1 MTITAAPGAP
11 AGRAEPDRKGPQ
23 GRFTHGK
30 GST

>member
-1 MTITAAPGAP
+1 MTITAAPGGHS
-11 AGRAEPDRKGPQ
+11 GRAPPSLHEPQ

>member
-1 MTITAAPGAP
+1 MIVTPAPGAP
-11 AGRAEPDRKGPQ
+11 SGRAPPSLQGPQ